1 MPCLQEADLSELAQQ
16 HVAAQ
21 KANIENQRARL
32 VDVQGELTRLKAD
45 ATSDPLRITEAENA
59 VADLEY
65 HLNGKVSRAKLQQE
79 AEQLRQSGLR
89 QDRLKRI
96 EKALASEGDLIKDPD
111 LDTAEKRAKVMEALY
126 TQRQQLVF
134 QDTAFD
140 KDADGNPQ
148 PRYASVFGA
157 PTVKKMREIGEKDI
171 ADDLM
176 LRSVSLVMGRN
187 DTKNPNDYLDPK
199 GLEVKTSLSDGIEHH
214 HIYNNVYLGEDGR
227 VTPNSVRFSYSQKT
241 GEIEMEVIPE
251 YWNSAKHGRNTQFV
265 ELLDGA
271 HSGDDPTTHLHYYK
285 FNESESDFIRG
296 KIRDKIGDINSQNA
310 GRLSRLNNELD
321 DLQARKNDPVAY
333 ENKLSGQVA
342 DYDAQISGFNS
353 IEEKYTTPNTR
364 GARVKNRGLSA
375 EQEQELQQAREAR
388 KAAEKSRDKVRK
400 QLDEHRSFMTIE
412 SDIQQWKSD
421 KLTLE
426 ARAKAIKLNARFPDS
441 NGYANKEEAKAARA
455 RLENEARQLT
465 SKIKNNE
472 QTLRDKGSLDQQIRD
487 KIVKRNEAEKL
498 ANLTETDA
506 LQIFERSNGFFSFDK
521 GSQESQD
528 YSKSRPKMNQEIHK
542 YNTRQAIEIL
552 EREHG
557 DKAIEVLQKMAEN
570 SYKRNLLYNTEVL
583 VEKVAGTLI

>member
-1 MPCLQEADLSELAQQ
+1 MPCLQEADLTELAQQ
-16 HVAAQ
+16 HIAAQ
-21 KANIENQRARL
+21 KANIQNQRARL
-32 VDVQGELTRLKAD
+32 AEVQGELTRAD

-187 DTKNPNDYLDPK
+187 DTKNSNDYLDPK

-241 GEIEMEVIPE
+241 GEVEMEVIPE
-251 YWNSAKHGRNTQFV
+251 YWNSAKYGRNTQFI

-296 KIRDKIGDINSQNA
+296 KIRDKIGEINSQNA

-353 IEEKYTTPNTR
+353 IEEKYTTPNAR

-375 EQEQELQQAREAR
+375 DQEQELQQAREAR
-388 KAAEKSRDKVRK
+388 KAAEKSRDKVQK
-400 QLDEHRSFMTIE
+400 SLDEHRSFMTIE
-412 SDIQQWKSD
+412 SDIQQWKNERVV
-421 KLTLE
+421 LE
-426 ARAKAIKLNARFPDS
+426 ARANAIKLNVRYPAYGYPD
-441 NGYANKEEAKAARA
+441 KETARA
-455 RLENEARQLT
+455 AKKELDENIRKLKT
-465 SKIKNNE
+465 DIKNNE
-472 QTLRDKGSLDQQIRD
+472 QILRDKGSLDQQIRD

-498 ANLTETDA
+498 ASLSETDA

-557 DKAIEVLQKMAEN
+557 DKAIEVLQQMAEG

-583 VEKVAGTLI
+583 MEKVAGTLI